1 MYCFISNYHKINS
14 LKQHHLLAHSSV
26 AQRLAV
32 CGWVLYSVLEVWNQ
46 GVGHTKFLSGVSGKK
61 LFLFIHVL
69 GRIQVLA
76 VGGLMCPFPYWLPSA
91 LRGPSQAFST
101 WIPETVHSDSLWHHG
116 TMVSV
121 HGILQARILEWV
133 VIPFSR
139 GSSQPRGQ
147 SALDLPCCRQILYHL
162 SHQGRPWTWT
172 DAAILDFKQ
181 VPK

>member
-1 MYCFISNYHKINS
+1 M
-14 LKQHHLLAHSSV
+14 
-26 AQRLAV
+26 AQRFAV
-32 CGWVLYSVLEVWNQ
+32 CGWVLYSVWEVWNQ

-76 VGGLMCPFPYWLPSA
+76 VGGTDVPISILV
-91 LRGPSQAFST
+91 AFSSLRT
-101 WIPETVHSDSLWHHG
+101 LSGLFHMDPRDSLQWLFVAPW

-147 SALDLPCCRQILYHL
+147 SALDLPYCRQILYHL
-162 SHQGRPWTWT
+162 SHQGRPWTWI
-172 DAAILDFKQ
+172 DEAILDFKQ